1 MMAPTSST
9 TALAQLRK
17 LEIILAHAGTENPA
31 GDAREIL
38 AAVMSCQPNLLR
50 LKYETILSSEQLD
63 RSVSMAKRR
72 ASGEPIQY
80 VLGMWS
86 FMGRDYKVGQ
96 GVLIPRDDTEV
107 LVGEALRMIRS
118 VPRPRIVDLCSGS
131 GIIAITLAKELDATV
146 YAVEKSGE
154 AFAYLKENITLNQ
167 ADVKAIRADI
177 KDCVVDFGDCSLD
190 MIVSNPP
197 YIRSNDIA
205 DLQNEVQY
213 EPRLALDGGES
224 GYDFYELIIR
234 LWTPKLKDGGTIAFE
249 LGEGQFDYVANLL
262 KAAGYTNIIGYPD
275 IQGITRAVTA
285 EYGERLTKNG

>member
-107 LVGEALRMIRS
+107 LVGEALRVIRS
-118 VPRPRIVDLCSGS
+118 VPHPRIVDLCSGS